1 MKSYICIINAASAMD
16 IETFRKYCLS
26 VKGAEECLPFDDTT
40 LVYKVMGKMFT
51 YAPLRTRTGLFWAN
65 MKCDPAKSAELMEQ
79 YAGIYFGPHS
89 DKKYWITVR
98 LESDVPDDLIRELL
112 LHSVEEVI
120 RKLPKYKQVEYHSPA
135 KPRKE

>member
-1 MKSYICIINAASAMD
+1 MKSYICIINTRSAMD
-16 IETFRKYCLS
+16 IETFREYCLS

-40 LVYKVMGKMFT
+40 LVYKIMDKMFT
-51 YAPLRTRTGLFWAN
+51 YAPLRTRDGLFWAN

-98 LESDVPDDLIRELL
+98 LESDVPDALICKLI
-112 LHSVEEVI
+112 LHTVDEVI
-120 RKLPKYKQVEYHSPA
+120 RKLPKYKQAQYRSLT
-135 KPRKE
+135 KPGKE